1 MKTVAH
7 YLAAMLSLLLLA
19 GCGSDSQ
26 VRYTARNVTGVVA
39 PLQFTLTDEDA
50 RPLAA
55 RDLRDKI
62 VLMYFGYTHCPDVC
76 PATLARV
83 THAFKDLGADAG
95 RMRMLFVS
103 VDPKRDR
110 PSVLKAYTDAFSP
123 LIVGATGTSTQLTDM
138 ARRYRVAYR
147 LGKPD
152 ANGDYA
158 VYHSSA
164 IFVFDG
170 RGQARLLITGTE
182 TAPEIA
188 ADLEK
193 LLANP

>member
-1 MKTVAH
+1 
-7 YLAAMLSLLLLA
+7 
-19 GCGSDSQ
+19 
-26 VRYTARNVTGVVA
+26 
-39 PLQFTLTDEDA
+39 
-50 RPLAA
+50 
-55 RDLRDKI
+55 
-62 VLMYFGYTHCPDVC
+62 
-76 PATLARV
+76 
-83 THAFKDLGADAG
+83 
-95 RMRMLFVS
+95 
-103 VDPKRDR
+103 
-110 PSVLKAYTDAFSP
+110 LKAYTDAFSP
-123 LIVGATGTSTQLTDM
+123 LIVGATGTRTQLTDM

-170 RGQARLLITGTE
+170 KGQARLLITGTE

-193 LLANP
+193 LLAHP